1 MPRFSL
7 TEAAKSDL
15 KNIARFTQKRWGR
28 EQRNHYLKT
37 LDDCF
42 HQLSKNPNMGKV
54 CGEIRPGYYKFPAGS
69 HVVYYRSKLNKYI
82 EIVRVLHENMD
93 VNTQFLK
100 ESGEA
105 TEQRFL

>member
-1 MPRFSL
+1 MPNFSL

-15 KNIARFTQKRWGR
+15 KSIARFTQKRWGR

-42 HQLSKNPNMGKV
+42 HQLSNNPNMGQV
-54 CGEIRPGYYKFPAGS
+54 CSEIRPGYYKFLTGS
-69 HVVYYRSKLNKYI
+69 HVVYYHSKSNEYI

-93 VNTQFLK
+93 VNTQFLN
-100 ESGEA
+100 ESGGSH
-105 TEQRFL
+105 

>member
-1 MPRFSL
+1 MPNFSL

-28 EQRNHYLKT
+28 DQRNHYLKT

-42 HQLSKNPNMGKV
+42 HQLSNNPNMGKV
-54 CGEIRPGYYKFPAGS
+54 CGEIRPGYYKLPTGR
-69 HVVYYRSKLNKYI
+69 HIVYYRSKSNESI

-93 VNTQFLK
+93 VDTQFLK
-100 ESGEA
+100 E
-105 TEQRFL
+105 

>member
-1 MPRFSL
+1 MPNFSL

-15 KNIARFTQKRWGR
+15 KSIARFTQKRWGR

-42 HQLSKNPNMGKV
+42 HQLSNNPNMGKV
-54 CGEIRPGYYKFPAGS
+54 CGEIRPGYYKFPTGS
-69 HVVYYRSKLNKYI
+69 HIIYYRSKSNESI
-82 EIVRVLHENMD
+82 EIVRVLHESMD

-100 ESGEA
+100 ESGGSH
-105 TEQRFL
+105 

>member
-1 MPRFSL
+1 MPNFSL
-7 TEAAKSDL
+7 TETAKSDL

-42 HQLSKNPNMGKV
+42 HQLSNNPNMGKV
-54 CGEIRPGYYKFPAGS
+54 CGEIRPGYYKLPTGS
-69 HVVYYRSKLNKYI
+69 YIYYRSKSNESI

-93 VNTQFLK
+93 VDTQFLK
-100 ESGEA
+100 ESGGS
-105 TEQRFL
+105 R

>member
-1 MPRFSL
+1 MPNFSL

-15 KNIARFTQKRWGR
+15 KRIARFTQKRWGR

-37 LDDCF
+37 LNDCF
-42 HQLSKNPNMGKV
+42 RQLSSNPNMGKV
-54 CGEIRPGYYKFPAGS
+54 CGEIRPGYHKFLTGS
-69 HVVYYRSKLNKYI
+69 HVVYYRSKPNEQI

-100 ESGEA
+100 ELGGSH
-105 TEQRFL
+105 